1 MKRILKLIFIV
12 SAFAILTSNVY
23 AQNVVNR
30 ASDNGQN
37 VEIISDTVM
46 GNTDYSDLEV
56 NVIKSKNGNKTIVYS
71 GKLGNYANG
80 AYSYVD
86 FSQIQILMMFHL
98 SDSQDES
105 TYIIPISE
113 YINLNLAETNDFINS
128 QVANNNLNAIE
139 NVQNTI
145 NIANVKTNVSLMY
158 NDKYYENVLL
168 PGQTLNVPVT
178 ITNTNNTSLD
188 IISYVAEYDLSGCL
202 VDVKQG
208 ETITVPSNQ
217 TINTTLLKEF
227 TSDITGS
234 AKVFLW
240 EKETMQPI
248 SENIQISIET
258 QDYYADTY
266 NDAQEIDIEKQ
277 VCGVI
282 NTDEDVDIIKFTP
295 NTSGVYVL
303 QLQANDGVTCGLYD
317 DDQTILNSIS
327 SSESNNYLLYSL
339 EEGQDYYIRFNGTEN
354 SNYEITPTK
363 PDDIISVSKNI
374 GELSSLS
381 NNSEFNIYKFDPTA
395 AGNYI
400 ITAVDNDNVQADL
413 YSPSFEKIA
422 SSSDGDDIVSFRITN
437 EMASNQE
444 YYIVVYPKSDTQL
457 GSYTLY
463 VEEPFT
469 LVSIE

>member
-1 MKRILKLIFIV
+1 MKRILKFVSIV
-12 SAFAILTSNVY
+12 SAFVILTSNVY

-56 NVIKSKNGNKTIVYS
+56 NVIKSKDGNKTIVYS

-113 YINLNLAETNDFINS
+113 YMNLNLDETNDFINS
-128 QVANNNLNAIE
+128 QTENNILEQNQNAI
-139 NVQNTI
+139 NI
-145 NIANVKTNVSLMY
+145 NSIQTNVSLMY
-158 NDKYYENVLL
+158 DNKYYENVLL

-217 TINTTLLKEF
+217 TMNTTLLKEF

-240 EKETMQPI
+240 EKATMQPI
-248 SENIQISIET
+248 SENIQITIET
-258 QDYYADTY
+258 QDYYANTY
-266 NDAQEIDIEKQ
+266 NDAQAIDIDKQ

-295 NTSGVYVL
+295 NTSGVYAL
-303 QLQANDGVTCGLYD
+303 QLQANNGVTCGLYD
-317 DDQTILNSIS
+317 DEQTILNSIS

-339 EEGQDYYIRFNGTEN
+339 EEGQDYYIRFNGTGN
-354 SNYEITPTK
+354 NNYELTPTK

-395 AGNYI
+395 AGTYI
-400 ITAVDNDNVQADL
+400 ITAVGDTNVQADL

-463 VEEPFT
+463 VEEPFA
-469 LVSIE
+469 LISIE